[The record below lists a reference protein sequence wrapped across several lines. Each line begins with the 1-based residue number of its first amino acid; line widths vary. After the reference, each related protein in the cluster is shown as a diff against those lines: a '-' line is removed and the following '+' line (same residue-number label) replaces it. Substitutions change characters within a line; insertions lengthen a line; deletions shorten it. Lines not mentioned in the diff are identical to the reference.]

1 MGSAQTMC
9 RVARGGSPE
18 AGGCGQWLCPAWSE
32 AGCWQA
38 WRGGSRVGKPPASPG
53 ACELL
58 PALGPPPAPFAS
70 SHTTRLSPAPSRASP
85 LPKAADASACR
96 APASP
101 RSTAGPIG
109 VGMGDR
115 RGGNILFSPLQLLT
129 GPRQEGRRAL
139 GTAALLPVPL
149 CLPALQPITVL
160 RGKKHVLIQ
169 VTCRAPRSP
178 VAVVCS
184 GALLLCLAAA
194 NLGSGPG
201 GGIQCHVLGSGAV
214 QPPLVQPLLPLC
226 WGTAGFGHQQ
236 QLRAPSASG

>member
-1 MGSAQTMC
+1 M
-9 RVARGGSPE
+9 
-18 AGGCGQWLCPAWSE
+18 
-32 AGCWQA
+32 
-38 WRGGSRVGKPPASPG
+38 GKPLASPG
-53 ACELL
+53 ASELL
-58 PALGPPPAPFAS
+58 PALGASPQSWCPPPAPSAS
-70 SHTTRLSPAPSRASP
+70 SHTTRLSPAPSRASL
-85 LPKAADASACR
+85 LPKAADASAYR

-109 VGMGDR
+109 VGMGNR

-129 GPRQEGRRAL
+129 GPKQEGRRAL

-184 GALLLCLAAA
+184 GASLLCLAAA

-201 GGIQCHVLGSGAV
+201 GGSSATCWGAG
-214 QPPLVQPLLPLC
+214 LCSHPLC
-226 WGTAGFGHQQ
+226 SPCCLSAGAQQGFGHQQ